1 LFALHVLFLLIF
13 KHKNGNMLGKH
24 DKKDSA
30 SVCGLLKNH
39 YNKKEVELF
48 FSGALTTL
56 HLAAHPQPSTSFVK

>member
-1 LFALHVLFLLIF
+1 
-13 KHKNGNMLGKH
+13 MLGKH